1 MVTKNEERREYP
13 RIKDKDISVQIMGG
27 GFDALTQSL
36 DVSASGI
43 YCKVKQRIPVMTR
56 LQIVLA
62 LPSKRKS
69 VKPTILNIEG
79 IVVRE
84 HPVMIDGNIAHYD
97 VAIFFNTLL
106 PKERDVLIEYIN
118 KKSVAS

>member
-1 MVTKNEERREYP
+1 MEIKKERRKYP
-13 RIKDKDISVQIMGG
+13 RIKDKDISVQISGG

-43 YCKVKQRIPVMTR
+43 YCKVKQHIPVMTR
-56 LQIVLA
+56 LQIVLS

-69 VKPTILNIEG
+69 ARPIILNVEG

-84 HPVMIDGNIAHYD
+84 HPVLIDGHVEHFD
-97 VAIFFNTLL
+97 VAIFFNSLL
-106 PKERDVLIEYIN
+106 PKERDVLINYISE
-118 KKSVAS
+118 KSKAE